1 MKQRFRCIICGKVGN
16 VACAKSRPFLHCRW
30 YKDYKGLIHGSLYCR
45 SCGTVYDTIGSFST
59 AIAILLSRFPSKII
73 ATYEFPAIKKL
84 TRINNPDCPSLR
96 SMNPYIVNV
105 MEEDGRVTDDE
116 TLKDVTEDFLIDC
129 LKDKNFIIRKE
140 AIIALRRF
148 KGRKGINPL
157 IEALNDKHWDVRR
170 NAVIALGEMGDKKAL
185 ESLDKLLDKELWEH
199 LVREEIKLAI
209 NKIKEAE
216 KDKKDKAN

>member
-1 MKQRFRCIICGKVGN
+1 MKQRFRCKICGKVGN
-16 VACAKSRPFLHCRW
+16 VACAKSLPFLHCRW

-45 SCGTVYDTIGSFST
+45 SCGTVYDTIGSFL
-59 AIAILLSRFPSKII
+59 APIAILFGRFPSKII
-73 ATYEFPAIKKL
+73 FTYKFSVIKKL

-105 MEEDGRVTDDE
+105 MEEDGRLTDDE
-116 TLKDVTEDFLIDC
+116 ILKEPAEDFLIEC
-129 LKDKNFIIRKE
+129 LKDENFIIRKE

-148 KGRKGINPL
+148 KGKKGINPL

-170 NAVIALGEMGDKKAL
+170 NAVITLGEMGDKKAL
-185 ESLDKLLDKELWEH
+185 EPLDKLLDKELWEH

-209 NKIKEAE
+209 NKIKEAGR
-216 KDKKDKAN
+216 N